1 MLRRGVPVQ
10 SDGSER
16 VSLAAIILLVVGVWL
31 AIKVVDAL
39 LKLAFWGVALVGAYW
54 FLAPLMDWP
63 WPF

>member
-1 MLRRGVPVQ
+1 MGVVVRFQ
-10 SDGSER
+10 AVGIDRMSWI
-16 VSLAAIILLVVGVWL
+16 AIALLVVGVWL

>member
-1 MLRRGVPVQ
+1 MRFQAVGIDRM
-10 SDGSER
+10 SWI
-16 VSLAAIILLVVGVWL
+16 AIALLVVGVWL